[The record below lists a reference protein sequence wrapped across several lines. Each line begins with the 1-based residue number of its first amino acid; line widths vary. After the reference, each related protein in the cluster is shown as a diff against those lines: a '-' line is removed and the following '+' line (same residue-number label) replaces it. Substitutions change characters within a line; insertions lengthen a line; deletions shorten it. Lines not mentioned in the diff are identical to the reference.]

1 MAAMNGHKAVARYL
15 VENGADVNRK
25 EEGDYGNA
33 LQAASYQGS
42 ENIVRFLVEKGAVS
56 TFKEERLK
64 VHSRRHHT
72 TARRISSDCLS
83 RKAPMS
89 TFKEERNGSIEQQL
103 IQAIGAEITKKELKA
118 TNPLTKIKDNKTDIK
133 ALGTRAAQSKVT
145 QNVQKHQPKMNTTKL
160 ITASKNDWFETTK
173 IEESLLMK
181 DENKNRTPTSAEME
195 IDEQNITVNP
205 TPLTLEGPLT
215 ADNETVLANIEEVRK
230 VQEQNTNLRRDN
242 NKTAA

>member
-89 TFKEERNGSIEQQL
+89 TFKEESTVMHSRQLQRTSPSTSTFPNHEKPQQSTKQRQRNAQKMSEG
-103 IQAIGAEITKKELKA
+103 IGECPDRTANDMG
-118 TNPLTKIKDNKTDIK
+118 TNPAQNHPGET
-133 ALGTRAAQSKVT
+133 GTYS
-145 QNVQKHQPKMNTTKL
+145 P
-160 ITASKNDWFETTK
+160 
-173 IEESLLMK
+173 
-181 DENKNRTPTSAEME
+181 
-195 IDEQNITVNP
+195 
-205 TPLTLEGPLT
+205 
-215 ADNETVLANIEEVRK
+215 
-230 VQEQNTNLRRDN
+230 
-242 NKTAA
+242 